1 MYTEMTLSELE
12 ARIASNKRLLENGS
26 LGRCSRG
33 VAMAQYEIQQCE
45 TALRRLKGGFNV

>member
-1 MYTEMTLSELE
+1 MYTELTLAELVE
-12 ARIASNKRLLENGS
+12 RIASTKRLLETGS